1 MLVPVS
7 IISGSKSV
15 MAESYRKYDQ
25 SDLTNPI
32 AELDASCCDGTG
44 THYSARLLPTTQH
57 HWYYTWSAKLECGKF
72 SSSTPGFFEQSDP
85 TAFWYHPTSAECAT
99 ETHVGNVTL
108 TASFTVPTSIKY
120 VVDKYDYVC
129 TDSAGSPTT
138 TVYAYQCRFETHLDW
153 FPYSAEAQMIG
164 SSSKDVISNPAPQ
177 NLTAL
182 LYSKFLPSQIANG
195 TAVLS
200 SPSLPDFSK
209 WNGTVYWQTD
219 AQDAVSPITGQHYPS
234 TSVTDLNF
242 NLTTRTLTLGITGNS
257 GKQGFINVVI
267 PKQLLTGPFNATL
280 DGKTLPIIT
289 TPENNDTIVTA
300 PELHYSSHVLTITG
314 ATSPTFDYVATSLNS
329 GSVSAGATPTPEF
342 PLPALSLV
350 GAIAIV
356 IVVARRKLRLIG

>member
-1 MLVPVS
+1 
-7 IISGSKSV
+7 
-15 MAESYRKYDQ
+15 MADSYRKYDQ

-32 AELDASCCDGTG
+32 AELDATCCDGTG

-57 HWYYTWSAKLECGKF
+57 QWQYVWGAKLECGEF
-72 SSSTPGFFEQSDP
+72 SSSTPGLDENSDP
-85 TAFWYHPTSAECAT
+85 TAFWYHPTPAECTT
-99 ETHVGNVTL
+99 ETHTGNVTL
-108 TASFTVPTSIKY
+108 TAIFTVPTNIRHVFDQY
-120 VVDKYDYVC
+120 AYVC
-129 TDSAGSPTT
+129 TDSAGSPAA
-138 TVYAYQCRFETHLDW
+138 TVYAYQCSFERHFDTAPIMGESLV
-153 FPYSAEAQMIG
+153 F
-164 SSSKDVISNPAPQ
+164 SSSHVVISNPPQ
-177 NLTAL
+177 NLTAV

-195 TAVLS
+195 MAVLS

-242 NLTTRTLTLGITGNS
+242 NVTTRTLTLGINGTS
-257 GKQGFINVVI
+257 GKHGFINVVI

-280 DGKTLPIIT
+280 DGKTFPIIT

-300 PELHYSSHVLTITG
+300 PELHYSSHILTITG
-314 ATSPTFDYVATSLNS
+314 ATSPTFDNAIASLNS

-342 PLPALSLV
+342 PLPALALV
-350 GAIAIV
+350 GAIAVV